1 MKADTSDPQ
10 SDRLE
15 VRTLRNR
22 TKQTIPTAVLDE
34 LRVREGDVMAFYR
47 TPAGVLI
54 KKVEVSTR
62 A

>member
-1 MKADTSDPQ
+1 MKTESSDPQ

-34 LRVREGDVMAFYR
+34 LQVREGDVMAFYR